1 MNDIWQPQ
9 FSILSMFLLTYA
21 KYHLANPIFIGAE
34 EGGGSPRSKNLRA
47 SSYVEP
53 APFPRRACPPP
64 KRFEDFGRGQA
75 RKKQKEEQK
84 LGGTFLSFYQIWSI
98 LAKKNTAGATFSNLK
113 LL

>member
-53 APFPRRACPPP
+53 APFP
-64 KRFEDFGRGQA
+64 KRFEDFGAWGR
-75 RKKQKEEQK
+75 
-84 LGGTFLSFYQIWSI
+84 
-98 LAKKNTAGATFSNLK
+98 AKAGRHFFK
-113 LL
+113 LLSRVYKVNDVINDQRHWNDVDFG